1 MRVALPAGCPLLRGC
16 GTLGT
21 VPELSGVDCE
31 GDGQGFQILNY
42 RDVTMSQ
49 APATTDGASQPLCLP
64 SDGVEL

>member
-1 MRVALPAGCPLLRGC
+1 M
-16 GTLGT
+16 
-21 VPELSGVDCE
+21 PELSGVDCE

-49 APATTDGASQPLCLP
+49 APVTMDGASQPLCLP